1 MLRNQKIKQTPVI
14 TVIIGEYYNIH
25 HNNTIYF
32 QYVFNRDKA
41 FTITHELSTYQ
52 IKKGILMLVLDE
64 TYHNTFYPI
73 YI

>member
-41 FTITHELSTYQ
+41 FTITHELSTY
-52 IKKGILMLVLDE
+52 
-64 TYHNTFYPI
+64 
-73 YI
+73 